1 MGSNIVQALNFCSLS
16 SLLCCSLQVSSV
28 GGVVRGVTDC
38 HIGCVSAAFLPFS
51 NKKPI
56 YNFLNTLPAECLVND
71 TYFDYLHL

>member
-1 MGSNIVQALNFCSLS
+1 MVDFLFPELTIV
-16 SLLCCSLQVSSV
+16 LQPAGAVCWW
-28 GGVVRGVTDC
+28 RGVTDC

>member
-1 MGSNIVQALNFCSLS
+1 MAWC
-16 SLLCCSLQVSSV
+16 
-28 GGVVRGVTDC
+28 GVTDC